1 MITRGIVKSTCDICS
16 AGCGI
21 LIYVEDSKPVRIEGD
36 PDSPISRGLICAKG
50 LASLE
55 YLYHP
60 DRLKHPL
67 KRVGERGEGK
77 WQQISWDE
85 AFSIIAEQ
93 LTRAKDNYGAESVAF
108 IAGSNKGVRDNYLV
122 RFANVFGSPNHTW
135 AGYVCFMPRRLA
147 SVITY
152 GFDPFPDY
160 EYPPACLVIWGS
172 HVLESRIFS
181 YYQTTHSLDR
191 GTKLIV
197 IDPRR
202 MEFTPRADFWLQL
215 RPGTDLALA
224 LGMINVIV
232 NEGLFDKTFVHNW
245 TVGFEELRKQIQD
258 YPLEKVEEIT
268 WVPAELIRR
277 AARFYATH
285 KPACFQLGNAIEN
298 NLNSFQTARA
308 ISILRAITGN
318 LCVPGGEIQWV
329 LRGLLNSPE
338 LRLEDKMPQDMWK
351 QRVEAEHKGLP
362 ILREGLPQSIVKAI
376 LHGDPYPIRM
386 AYVQGCNALLSW
398 ANSQETYKALKQ
410 LEFLIVADIFM
421 TPTAA
426 FADIVLP
433 AATYL
438 EFNSVVPPPYYPAH
452 QVQQKV
458 AEVGECWSDCKILTE
473 LAQKLGLGQYFWD
486 DEEQALDEILKPWGL
501 TFAEFRKV
509 GVILGSKQYRSYE
522 VDGFETP
529 SRKVEVYS
537 NQLKKWGFDPLPVYH
552 ELPETPSSDPE
563 LAKEYPLI
571 LNSCKWGPYRHS
583 GGRQIASLRGSYPEP
598 VVRIHPETADKLAIR
613 EDDWVYIETKRG
625 RIKQKATLSTDI
637 DPRVVWVDYGWWFPE
652 KEVSDLY
659 GWRESNINILTD
671 NKPPYNREMG
681 STNLRGML
689 CRVYKLS

>member
-1 MITRGIVKSTCDICS
+1 MNTKQVVKSTCDICS
-16 AGCGI
+16 AGCGV
-21 LIYVEDSKPVRIEGD
+21 LIYVENGKPVRIEGD
-36 PDSPISRGLICAKG
+36 PSSPINKGAICAKG

-77 WQQISWDE
+77 WQQILWDD
-85 AFSIIAEQ
+85 ALSVIAEE
-93 LTRAKDNYGAESVAF
+93 LTRAKDNYGAQSVAF

-147 SVITY
+147 SVITC

-181 YYQTTHSLDR
+181 YYQTIESLNR

-197 IDPRR
+197 VDPRR
-202 MEFTPRADFWLQL
+202 MEFTSRADFWLQL

-232 NEGLFDKTFVHNW
+232 NEDLFDKAFVNNW
-245 TVGFEELRKQIQD
+245 TVGFEKLRAHVQD

-268 WVPAELIRR
+268 WVPAEIIRQ

-285 KPACFQLGNAIEN
+285 KPACFQLGNAIDHN
-298 NLNSFQTARA
+298 VNSFQTARA

-318 LCVPGGEIQWV
+318 LGVPGGEAQWV
-329 LRGLLNSPE
+329 LRGSLNSPE
-338 LRLEDKMPQDMWK
+338 LRLDDKMPEDKWER
-351 QRVEAEHKGLP
+351 RVEAEHKVLP
-362 ILREGLPQSIVKAI
+362 IVREGLPQSIVKAI
-376 LHGDPYPIRM
+376 LYEDPYPIRM

-398 ANSQETYKALKQ
+398 ANAQETYKALKK
-410 LEFLIVADIFM
+410 LDFTVVSDIFM

-426 FADIVLP
+426 LADIVLP

-438 EFNSVVPPPYYPAH
+438 EFDSVVAPPYYPAH
-452 QVQQKV
+452 QIQQKV
-458 AEVGECWSDCKILTE
+458 AEVGECRSDCRILIE
-473 LAQKLGLGQYFWD
+473 LAKKLGLGQYFWD
-486 DEEQALDEILKPWGL
+486 DEEKALDEILKPGGL
-501 TFAEFRKV
+501 TFNEFRKV

-522 VDGFETP
+522 GNGFETP
-529 SRKVEVYS
+529 SRKVELYS
-537 NQLKKWGFDPLPVYH
+537 SQLKEWGFDPLPTYH
-552 ELPETPSSDPE
+552 ELPETQYSNPE
-563 LAKEYPLI
+563 LVREYPLI
-571 LNSCKWGPYRHS
+571 FSSCKWAPFRHS
-583 GGRQIASLRGSYPEP
+583 GGRQIATLRGSYPEP
-598 VVRIHPETADKLAIR
+598 VISIHPETASKLAIK
-613 EDDWVYIETKRG
+613 EGDWIYIETKRG

-652 KEVSDLY
+652 KGISNLY
-659 GWRESNINILTD
+659 GWAESNINVLTD
-671 NKPPYNREMG
+671 DKPPYNREMG
-681 STNLRGML
+681 STNLRGIL
-689 CRVYKLS
+689 CKVYKD